1 MKPRYVPLVI
11 VALALFALFA
21 GYATTQRASSAYA
34 SPTSTASPTVPTNAA
49 ANTTTGSGVVDFAG
63 VSGARLGQT
72 DTELTSAGALT
83 RPADA
88 CGPVLTG
95 AKAAHPVFADGQ
107 LVLLWAN
114 PPLTTPEGVGVGTSL
129 GTARTTYPQATA
141 MAAPAGSYQ
150 FDGLLVTSGDR
161 AYLFLHDGHT
171 VRKAVVGYTADV
183 QRLFNHGVGNC

>member
-21 GYATTQRASSAYA
+21 GYATQQRTSPAYA
-34 SPTSTASPTVPTNAA
+34 SATSTATR
-49 ANTTTGSGVVDFAG
+49 SGVVDFAG
-63 VSGARLGQT
+63 VSDVRLGQT
-72 DTELTSAGALT
+72 DAELTRQGAMA

-95 AKAAHPVFADGQ
+95 AQAAHPVFADGQ

-129 GTARTTYPQATA
+129 AAAKAAYPQATT
-141 MAAPAGSYQ
+141 MNAPAGSYQ
-150 FDGLLVTSGDR
+150 FDGLMVTSGDR
-161 AYLFLHDGHT
+161 AYLFMHDGQT
-171 VRKAVVGYTADV
+171 VRKAVVGYTDDV
-183 QRLFNHGVGNC
+183 HRLFAHGVGNC